1 MKRQMKTNK
10 NRKKQD
16 TGYRIQNMGRAIF
29 RTSLFVFI
37 FLFFSSGCNS
47 GKSEN
52 KLRLQVKSL
61 TDENA
66 KLTNQV
72 EKLTSENEQLQK
84 QNTVLQDL
92 PDSVKGVNLYKLET
106 VKISS
111 YSGLFDENN
120 KGKPDT
126 LVVLIQPIDNY
137 GDIIKAAGSVEVE
150 LWDLNKPQNQ
160 ALIGKWHVSPEEL
173 KKDWVSFL
181 ATDYRLSFDIA
192 GKIDKLTEP
201 LTLKVTFTDY
211 LSGKV
216 FYAQKVIQP

>member
-1 MKRQMKTNK
+1 MKKQMKTNK
-10 NRKKQD
+10 NHKKQN
-16 TGYRIQNMGRAIF
+16 TGYRIQNTECAI
-29 RTSLFVFI
+29 RCASLFLFLL
-37 FLFFSSGCNS
+37 LFFSSGCKS
-47 GKSEN
+47 GKDGN
-52 KLRLQVKSL
+52 KLKLKIDSL

-92 PDSVKGVNLYKLET
+92 PDDVKGINLYKLDT
-106 VKISS
+106 VKISN

-120 KGKPDT
+120 HGKLDT
-126 LVVLIQPIDNY
+126 LIVRLQPIDNY
-137 GDIIKAAGSVEVE
+137 GDVIKASGSVEVE
-150 LWDLNKPQNQ
+150 LWNLNKPENQ
-160 ALIGKWHVSPEEL
+160 SLLGKWHVSSDVL
-173 KKDWVSFL
+173 KKDWNSTIV
-181 ATDYRLSFDIA
+181 TNYRLSFDIA